1 MGAAACGARARAAV
15 SLCSQSRTLGRAGML
30 PEGCCGTGGEGQ
42 SAAGQSVSAG
52 AQGSCRAASSR
63 VAVLCTLRPV
73 PGTQVL
79 IWLLGHERDC
89 KDAHVCWFWRG
100 HRAELGRAD
109 LAGPWHGADSLM
121 FTDI

>member
-1 MGAAACGARARAAV
+1 MLLRAERGPEPRSRCVRRAARWAERE
-15 SLCSQSRTLGRAGML
+15 CCR
-30 PEGCCGTGGEGQ
+30 EGCCGTGGEGQ